1 MGSLQ
6 PNSVVR
12 FGTYEVSL
20 QSGEVRKAGLRI
32 RVQQQPMKLLAVLLE
47 HPGEVVTREEL
58 RSRVWPNES
67 FGDFDQAL
75 NIAIGKLR
83 SALGDS
89 AENPRFIETLP
100 KRGYRFIADVSVVDV
115 DALPKR
121 LESVAGDQPARDPR
135 LTLQEAGL
143 AVAPDRRPWLTRRV
157 IVALALIIIVVVAL
171 PILSLWLF
179 RSRGRAPSGIRSLA
193 VLPLEN
199 LSGDASQNYFA
210 DGMTDEL
217 ITDMAQISALRVIS
231 RTSVMVYKGARKP
244 LPQIA
249 RELNVD
255 AVVEGT
261 VLRSGDQ
268 VRITAQL
275 IEAATDKHLWSRSY
289 EGELRDTLAL
299 QNRVASAIA
308 DQIRISLTP
317 QEQAALKN
325 VKVVNP
331 EAYESYLKGRYFW
344 NKRTADGLKV
354 ALAYFKQ
361 AIEEDPKYAQAYSGL
376 ADTYALLGDWQYAVM
391 TPKEAFPPAKAA
403 AIKALELDNTLG
415 EAHNSLAF
423 VLDGFDWD
431 LDAGGREFQ
440 RAIALSPGY
449 ATAHHWYA
457 WHLSLLGRFD
467 GAIIEMRKAENL
479 DPLSLIINADLAE
492 LLCLAHSYDE
502 SIRQSQKTIEMDP
515 NFALAHN
522 QLAQAYLQK
531 HMYDEAVA
539 ELQKAL
545 RLSGDSPTSVA
556 NLARAYIASGK
567 RSEAVKLLGDL
578 KKRSN
583 SSYSYAAEIAMIY
596 ASLGDAD
603 QAMTWLEK
611 GFNERFNPGVLLRP
625 GFDPLRS
632 DPRFQNLLH
641 RIGLPGETIYPPLVG
656 GLSIEEGQ
664 PEARKRHG
672 RCISHLFPLGFDSAA
687 IGWGRNK
694 LSLFEPSSGDLFS
707 V

>member
-1 MGSLQ
+1 MESPP

-32 RVQQQPMKLLAVLLE
+32 RVQQQPLKLLEVLLE

-100 KRGYRFIADVSVVDV
+100 KRGYRFIADVSVL
-115 DALPKR
+115 DADARPR
-121 LESVAGDQPARDPR
+121 RPGSAAGDRPAPETGPEVEDAR
-135 LTLQEAGL
+135 L
-143 AVAPDRRPWLTRRV
+143 AVTLKRRLWPTRRLV
-157 IVALALIIIVVVAL
+157 VALALVLCLLIFFA
-171 PILSLWLF
+171 WRF
-179 RSRGRAPSGIRSLA
+179 RSRAPAPSGIRSIA

-217 ITDMAQISALRVIS
+217 ITDLAQISALRVIS

-275 IEAATDKHLWSRSY
+275 IEASTDKHLWSQSY

-308 DQIRISLTP
+308 DQIRINLTP

-391 TPKEAFPPAKAA
+391 TAKEASPKAKVA
-403 AIKALELDNTLG
+403 AIKALELDSSLG

-431 LDAGGREFQ
+431 FDSAGKEFQ
-440 RAIALSPGY
+440 RAIELNPGY

-467 GAIIEMRKAENL
+467 EAIVEMRKAENL

-492 LLCLAHSYDE
+492 LLGLAHSYDE
-502 SIRQSQKTIEMDP
+502 SIRQSRKTIEMDP

-539 ELQKAL
+539 EFQEAVK
-545 RLSGDSPTSVA
+545 LSGDSPTCIA
-556 NLARAYIASGK
+556 NLARAYVASGR
-567 RSEAVKLLGDL
+567 RSEAVNLLGDL
-578 KKRSN
+578 KKRS
-583 SSYSYAAEIAMIY
+583 SPGYSNASEIAMIY
-596 ASLGDAD
+596 ASLGDKD
-603 QAMTWLEK
+603 QAMNWLEK
-611 GFNERFNPGVLLRP
+611 GYDERFNPGVLLRP

-632 DPRFQNLLH
+632 DPRFQNLVH
-641 RIGLPGETIYPPLVG
+641 RVGLPG
-656 GLSIEEGQ
+656 
-664 PEARKRHG
+664 
-672 RCISHLFPLGFDSAA
+672 
-687 IGWGRNK
+687 
-694 LSLFEPSSGDLFS
+694 
-707 V
+707 

>member
-1 MGSLQ
+1 MEPLR
-6 PNSVVR
+6 PTSVVR

-32 RVQQQPMKLLAVLLE
+32 RVQQQPMRLLE
-47 HPGEVVTREEL
+47 ILLERPGEVVTREEL
-58 RSRVWPNES
+58 CSRVWPNEN
-67 FGDFDQAL
+67 FGDFDLAL

-100 KRGYRFIADVSVVDV
+100 KRGYRFIADVSIVDGEPR
-115 DALPKR
+115 PKR
-121 LESVAGDQPARDPR
+121 PGSASGDLAETEATDKREAVTLVVAPR
-135 LTLQEAGL
+135 RQLWTAPRIMV
-143 AVAPDRRPWLTRRV
+143 AVA
-157 IVALALIIIVVVAL
+157 IALIL
-171 PILSLWLF
+171 PILAFWLF
-179 RSRGRAPSGIRSLA
+179 HSREPALVGIRSLA

-199 LSGDASQNYFA
+199 LSGDAAQNYFA

-217 ITDMAQISALRVIS
+217 ITDLAQISALRVIS
-231 RTSVMVYKGARKP
+231 RPSVMVYKGARKP

-261 VLRSGDQ
+261 VLRSGNQ

-275 IEAATDKHLWSRSY
+275 IEASTDKHLWSQSY

-299 QNRVASAIA
+299 QQRVAAAIA
-308 DQIRISLTP
+308 DQIRINLTP
-317 QEQAALKN
+317 QEQAVLKSA
-325 VKVVNP
+325 KAINP

-354 ALAYFKQ
+354 ALAYFNE

-391 TPKEAFPPAKAA
+391 TPKEAFPKAKAA
-403 AIKALELDNTLG
+403 AIKALELDSALG

-431 LDAGGREFQ
+431 LDSGGKEFR
-440 RAIALSPGY
+440 RAIELNPGY

-457 WHLSLLGRFD
+457 WHLSLLGRYD
-467 GAIIEMRKAENL
+467 EAIAEMKKAENL

-492 LLCLAHSYDE
+492 LLVLAHSYDE
-502 SIRQSQKTIEMDP
+502 SVRQSRKTIEMDP

-522 QLAQAYLQK
+522 QLAQAYLQE
-531 HMYDEAVA
+531 HRYEEAVL
-539 ELQKAL
+539 ELQKAVQ
-545 RLSGDSPTSVA
+545 LSGDSPTCIA
-556 NLARAYIASGK
+556 NLARAYVASGK
-567 RSEAVKLLGDL
+567 RSEALKLLSDL

-583 SSYSYAAEIAMIY
+583 TGYSNASEIAMIY

-603 QAMTWLEK
+603 QAMTLLEK
-611 GFNERFNPGVLLRP
+611 GYEERFNPGVLLRP

-632 DPRFQNLLH
+632 DLRFQNLLH
-641 RIGLPGETIYPPLVG
+641 RVGLPG
-656 GLSIEEGQ
+656 
-664 PEARKRHG
+664 
-672 RCISHLFPLGFDSAA
+672 
-687 IGWGRNK
+687 
-694 LSLFEPSSGDLFS
+694 
-707 V
+707 

>member
-1 MGSLQ
+1 MEQ
-6 PNSVVR
+6 QRPTSVVR

-20 QSGEVRKAGLRI
+20 QSGEVRKSGLRVRI
-32 RVQQQPMKLLAVLLE
+32 QQQPMKLLEILLE
-47 HPGEVVTREEL
+47 RPGEVVTREEL
-58 RSRVWPNES
+58 RSRVWSDES
-67 FGDFDQAL
+67 FGDFDQAV
-75 NIAIGKLR
+75 NIAIAKLR

-100 KRGYRFIADVSVVDV
+100 KRGYRFIADVSVVDP
-115 DALPKR
+115 DAHPKR
-121 LESVAGDQPARDPR
+121 PESAAADLPGQERKTEPEPKVHDTELARTPKGRLRPA
-135 LTLQEAGL
+135 L
-143 AVAPDRRPWLTRRV
+143 RV
-157 IVALALIIIVVVAL
+157 IITSALVVSLTIILVVL
-171 PILSLWLF
+171 L
-179 RSRGRAPSGIRSLA
+179 RSRGRAPTGIRSLA

-199 LSGDASQNYFA
+199 LSADASQNYFA

-217 ITDMAQISALRVIS
+217 ITDLAQISALRVIS

-275 IEAATDKHLWSRSY
+275 IEATTDKHLWSQSY

-299 QNRVASAIA
+299 QNKVARAIA
-308 DQIRISLTP
+308 DQIRINLTP
-317 QEQAALKN
+317 LEQAALKN

-331 EAYESYLKGRYFW
+331 EAYESFLKGRYFW
-344 NKRTADGLKV
+344 NKRTGDGLKV
-354 ALAYFKQ
+354 ALAYFNQ
-361 AIEEDPKYAQAYSGL
+361 AIEEDPKYAEAYSGL

-391 TPKEAFPPAKAA
+391 TPKEAFPKAKAA
-403 AIKALELDNTLG
+403 AIKALELDNALG

-431 LDAGGREFQ
+431 FDSAGKEFR
-440 RAIALSPGY
+440 RAIELNPGY

-457 WHLSLLGRFD
+457 WHLSLLGRYD
-467 GAIIEMRKAENL
+467 EAIAEMRKAENL

-492 LLCLAHSYDE
+492 LLVLAHSYDE
-502 SIRQSQKTIEMDP
+502 SIQQSRKTIEMDP

-539 ELQKAL
+539 ELQKAVQ
-545 RLSGDSPTSVA
+545 LSGSSPTCTA
-556 NLARAYIASGK
+556 NLARAYVLSGK
-567 RSEAVKLLGDL
+567 RSEALELLSEL

-583 SSYSYAAEIAMIY
+583 PGYSNASEIAIVY
-596 ASLGDAD
+596 ASLGDKD
-603 QAMTWLEK
+603 QAMNWLEK
-611 GFNERFNPGVLLRP
+611 GYEERFNPGVLLRS

-632 DPRFQNLLH
+632 DSRFQALVH
-641 RIGLPGETIYPPLVG
+641 RIGLPG
-656 GLSIEEGQ
+656 
-664 PEARKRHG
+664 
-672 RCISHLFPLGFDSAA
+672 
-687 IGWGRNK
+687 
-694 LSLFEPSSGDLFS
+694 
-707 V
+707 

>member
-1 MGSLQ
+1 MESPP

-12 FGTYEVSL
+12 FGTYEVCL
-20 QSGEVRKAGLRI
+20 HSGEVRKSGLKI
-32 RVQQQPMKLLAVLLE
+32 RVQQQPLKLLEILLE

-89 AENPRFIETLP
+89 TENPRFIETLP
-100 KRGYRFIADVSVVDV
+100 KRGYRFIADVSILDTG
-115 DALPKR
+115 ARPKR
-121 LESVAGDQPARDPR
+121 PESSAGDLPGSQENK
-135 LTLQEAGL
+135 TETGHKLQGAGL
-143 AVAPDRRPWLTRRV
+143 AVTPKRRLWLTRRV
-157 IVALALIIIVVVAL
+157 TVALALV
-171 PILSLWLF
+171 LSLLIFFAWLF
-179 RSRGRAPSGIRSLA
+179 RSSGRTPAGIRSLA
-193 VLPLEN
+193 VLPLES

-217 ITDMAQISALRVIS
+217 ITDLAQISALRVIS

-275 IEAATDKHLWSRSY
+275 IEAATDKHLWSQSY

-308 DQIRISLTP
+308 DQIRINLTP
-317 QEQAALKN
+317 REQAALKN

-344 NKRTADGLKV
+344 NKRTPDGLKV
-354 ALAYFKQ
+354 ALAYFKE

-391 TPKEAFPPAKAA
+391 TPKEAFPKAKAA
-403 AIKALELDNTLG
+403 AIKALELDSTLG

-431 LDAGGREFQ
+431 FNSAGNEFR
-440 RAIALSPGY
+440 RAIELNPGY

-457 WHLSLLGRFD
+457 WHLSLLGRYD
-467 GAIIEMRKAENL
+467 EAIEEMRKAKSL

-492 LLCLAHSYDE
+492 LLVIAHFYDE
-502 SIRQSQKTIEMDP
+502 SIIQSRRTIEMDP

-531 HMYDEAVA
+531 HMNAEAIA
-539 ELQKAL
+539 ELQKAVE
-545 RLSGDSPTSVA
+545 LSAGCPTCIA
-556 NLARAYIASGK
+556 NLARAYAASG
-567 RSEAVKLLGDL
+567 RTSDAVKLLSEL
-578 KKRSN
+578 KNHSN
-583 SSYSYAAEIAMIY
+583 GGYSDAAEVSMVYAA
-596 ASLGDAD
+596 LGDKD
-603 QAMTWLEK
+603 QAMHWLEI
-611 GFNERFNPGVLLRP
+611 GYEQRFNPGVLQRP

-632 DPRFQNLLH
+632 DPRFQDLVR
-641 RIGLPGETIYPPLVG
+641 RIG
-656 GLSIEEGQ
+656 
-664 PEARKRHG
+664 
-672 RCISHLFPLGFDSAA
+672 FP
-687 IGWGRNK
+687 R
-694 LSLFEPSSGDLFS
+694 
-707 V
+707 

>member
-1 MGSLQ
+1 MESLQ

-12 FGTYEVSL
+12 FGTFEVSL

-32 RVQQQPMKLLAVLLE
+32 RVQQQPMKLLEILLE

-58 RSRVWPNES
+58 RSRVWPSEN

-89 AENPRFIETLP
+89 AESPRFIETLP
-100 KRGYRFIADVSVVDV
+100 KRGYRFIADVSVVDA
-115 DALPKR
+115 DAGPRRQEPVGAELPA
-121 LESVAGDQPARDPR
+121 LDPG
-135 LTLQEAGL
+135 QKIQAAGL
-143 AVAPDRRPWLTRRV
+143 AVAPKRRRWPTRWV
-157 IVALALIIIVVVAL
+157 GALALVIIIIIVIGL
-171 PILSLWLF
+171 SILSVWLL
-179 RSRGRAPSGIRSLA
+179 RSRAPAPTGIRSIA

-199 LSGDASQNYFA
+199 LSGDAAQNYFA

-217 ITDMAQISALRVIS
+217 ITDLAQISALRVIS

-275 IEAATDKHLWSRSY
+275 IEASTDKHLWSQSY

-299 QNRVASAIA
+299 QNRVATAIA
-308 DQIRISLTP
+308 DQIRINLTP

-361 AIEEDPKYAQAYSGL
+361 TIEEDPKYAQAYSGL

-391 TPKEAFPPAKAA
+391 TPKEAFPQAKTA
-403 AIKALELDNTLG
+403 AIKALELDSTLG

-431 LDAGGREFQ
+431 FDSAGKEFQ
-440 RAIALSPGY
+440 RAIELSPGY

-457 WHLSLLGRFD
+457 WHLSLLGRYD
-467 GAIIEMRKAENL
+467 QAIAEMRKAQNL

-492 LLCLAHSYDE
+492 VLVLAHSYDE
-502 SIRQSQKTIEMDP
+502 SIQQSRKTIEMDP

-539 ELQKAL
+539 ELQEAVK
-545 RLSGDSPTSVA
+545 LSGDSPTCIA

-567 RSEAVKLLGDL
+567 GSEAVQLLGDL

-583 SSYSYAAEIAMIY
+583 PSHSNASEIAMIY
-596 ASLGDAD
+596 AYLGDTD
-603 QAMTWLEK
+603 QAMNWLEK
-611 GFNERFNPGVLLRP
+611 GFEERFNPGVLLRP
-625 GFDPLRS
+625 GFDPLRL
-632 DPRFQNLLH
+632 DPRFQKLL
-641 RIGLPGETIYPPLVG
+641 RRVGLRG
-656 GLSIEEGQ
+656 
-664 PEARKRHG
+664 
-672 RCISHLFPLGFDSAA
+672 
-687 IGWGRNK
+687 
-694 LSLFEPSSGDLFS
+694 
-707 V
+707 

>member
-1 MGSLQ
+1 MESLQ

-12 FGTYEVSL
+12 FGTFEVSL

-32 RVQQQPMKLLAVLLE
+32 RVQQQPLKLLEILLE

-58 RSRVWPNES
+58 RSRVWPSES

-89 AENPRFIETLP
+89 AESPRFIETLP
-100 KRGYRFIADVSVVDV
+100 KRGYRFIADVSVVDT
-115 DALPKR
+115 DGRTKKQ
-121 LESVAGDQPARDPR
+121 ESVAGDRPATDPEHKIQS
-135 LTLQEAGL
+135 LGL
-143 AVAPDRRPWLTRRV
+143 AVAAQRRLLPTRWIV
-157 IVALALIIIVVVAL
+157 VALALVIIIIISLTV
-171 PILSLWLF
+171 LSVWRFHSLVP
-179 RSRGRAPSGIRSLA
+179 AATGIQSIA

-217 ITDMAQISALRVIS
+217 ITDLAQISALRVIS

-249 RELNVD
+249 RELSVD

-275 IEAATDKHLWSRSY
+275 IEASTDKHLWSRSY

-308 DQIRISLTP
+308 DQIRINLTP
-317 QEQAALKN
+317 REQAALKSA
-325 VKVVNP
+325 KAVNP
-331 EAYESYLKGRYFW
+331 ESYESYLKGRYFW
-344 NKRTADGLKV
+344 NKRTADGLK
-354 ALAYFKQ
+354 AARAYFNQ
-361 AIEEDPKYAQAYSGL
+361 AIDEDPKYPQAYSGL

-391 TPKEAFPPAKAA
+391 TPKEAFPKAKAA
-403 AIKALELDNTLG
+403 AIKALELDSSLG

-431 LDAGGREFQ
+431 FEAAGKEFQ
-440 RAIALSPGY
+440 RAIELSPGY

-457 WHLSLLGRFD
+457 WHLSLLGQFD
-467 GAIIEMRKAENL
+467 EAIAEMKKAQNL

-492 LLCLAHSYDE
+492 LLVLAHHYDE
-502 SIRQSQKTIEMDP
+502 SIAQSRKTIEMDP

-522 QLAQAYLQK
+522 QLAQAYLEE
-531 HMYDEAVA
+531 HIYGEAIT
-539 ELQKAL
+539 ELKKAVQ
-545 RLSGDSPTSVA
+545 LSSDSPTCIA
-556 NLARAYIASGK
+556 NLARANVASGK
-567 RSEAVKLLGDL
+567 RSEAEKLLGDL

-583 SSYSYAAEIAMIY
+583 AAYSNAPEIAIVY
-596 ASLGDAD
+596 VSLGDTD
-603 QAMTWLEK
+603 QAMNWLEK
-611 GFNERFNPGVLLRP
+611 GYEERFNPGVLLRP

-632 DPRFQNLLH
+632 DSRFQKLLR
-641 RIGLPGETIYPPLVG
+641 RIGL
-656 GLSIEEGQ
+656 S
-664 PEARKRHG
+664 R
-672 RCISHLFPLGFDSAA
+672 
-687 IGWGRNK
+687 
-694 LSLFEPSSGDLFS
+694 
-707 V
+707 